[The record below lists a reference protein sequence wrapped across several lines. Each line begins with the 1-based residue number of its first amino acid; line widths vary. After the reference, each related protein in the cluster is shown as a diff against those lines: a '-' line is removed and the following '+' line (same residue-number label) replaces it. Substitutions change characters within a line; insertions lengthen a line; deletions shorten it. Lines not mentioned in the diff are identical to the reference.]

1 MPVII
6 LYSFFAIAG
15 TFGIAKFIQV
25 GKGPVDEATQR
36 KEDEAQLKAINE
48 WENKRNKKHN

>member
-6 LYSFFAIAG
+6 LYSLFAIAG

-25 GKGPVDEATQR
+25 GKGPVDEAAQR
-36 KEDEAQLKAINE
+36 KEDEAQIKALNE
-48 WENKRNKKHN
+48 WEQKHK

>member
-15 TFGIAKFIQV
+15 TFGLAKFIQV
-25 GKGPVDEATQR
+25 GKGPVDEKTQL
-36 KEDEAQLKAINE
+36 KEDEEQLKAISE
-48 WENKRNKKHN
+48 WKNKQKKK